1 MLVDELDTSK
11 SLPGISPSHEG
22 SSGRPIQPRPQDG
35 GKKEKTPWD
44 LEGFRR
50 KKTSGIQHLHG
61 FWMILVDF
69 NGFLEETIWK
79 NTEQRLFSQHDIEG
93 VWHRFS
99 FEWCISVR
107 FEVRRGSVRGT
118 NFAPKNLRTFHQQ
131 GTPAGYWPSLNHC
144 CQHQHRFGDNL
155 FLSSC
160 GKPKN

>member
-1 MLVDELDTSK
+1 MNWTPLSLYREFHPATKVLQVAQFSLVPTS
-11 SLPGISPSHEG
+11 SE
-22 SSGRPIQPRPQDG
+22 
-35 GKKEKTPWD
+35 
-44 LEGFRR
+44 

-69 NGFLEETIWK
+69 NGFWMRKRYGKIR
-79 NTEQRLFSQHDIEG
+79 NSVFFPNIEG

-107 FEVRRGSVRGT
+107 FEVRRGAVRGT
-118 NFAPKNLRTFHQQ
+118 NFAPKKLRTFHQQ

-144 CQHQHRFGDNL
+144 CQHQHRFGDN
-155 FLSSC
+155 FFFSSC